1 MKTLIKLVIVLAV
14 IGVAVFGYFF
24 WTGMTPGERYH
35 LVDKARSG
43 DVEGLADSVKYK
55 AEEELE
61 RQKRKAAEKASDAIK
76 EVGDQLVDETAK
88 RIKEGTD
95 EAAEDAKQKIRDKAD
110 QELGIKKPAEG
121 ATTAS
126 K

>member
-1 MKTLIKLVIVLAV
+1 MKSLIKLVLALAIVGA
-14 IGVAVFGYFF
+14 AVFGYFF
-24 WTGMTPGERYH
+24 WTNMTAGERYH

-43 DVEGLADSVKYK
+43 DVDGLADSVKFK

-61 RQKRKAAEKASDAIK
+61 RQKRKAAEKASEAIK
-76 EVGDQLVDETAK
+76 EVSDQIVDETAK

-95 EAAEDAKQKIRDKAD
+95 EAAEDAKRKIRDKAD
-110 QELGIKKPAEG
+110 RELGTKAPVDEG
-121 ATTAS
+121 V